1 MVETI
6 GVGWLSHYVGTVG
19 FKEWVWAQH
28 NSAIL
33 RMNGLCMNYVFFIF
47 SHCLRVAMIWRKC
60 MPHIATHI
68 LIIRFSFCRL
78 RYWPSD
84 HAVALHHFQPSL
96 YQHMAIQ
103 PQLEPKVSDTA
114 PCGCAALIE
123 AKLVRNWFIWIH
135 QSSQH
140 KHTGLVMSHVR
151 ICQSNCCCQWFWF
164 FLMPK
169 SPNKLYPLVI

>member
-1 MVETI
+1 M
-6 GVGWLSHYVGTVG
+6 WARLAL
-19 FKEWVWAQH
+19 EWVRAQH

-33 RMNGLCMNYVFFIF
+33 RMNGLCMNYVFIF

-78 RYWPSD
+78 RHWPSN

-96 YQHMAIQ
+96 CQHMAIQ

-123 AKLVRNWFIWIH
+123 AKLVRKRFIWIH

-140 KHTGLVMSHVR
+140 KHAGLVMSHVR

-164 FLMPK
+164 FWCLRVQT
-169 SPNKLYPLVI
+169 NFTLW